1 MEIFLYKKLELT
13 AENYLLDF
21 SFLTISKVKWN

>member
-1 MEIFLYKKLELT
+1 MESFLYKKLELT
-13 AENYLLDF
+13 AENDLLDF